1 MRQKLDARLRLSRR
15 CNRLMGTLK
24 LQIKESL
31 YSSTVIGTL
40 AVDGWAVTF
49 AAARRGLG
57 GRGPAQSPPCCTK
70 CNSTPINGQC
80 TNFILFDV
88 AYTVHIKRLTLH
100 STCHAEKHL
109 FSRSTAMTSG
119 ALLMPGDVKQYCWR
133 PTPSRIIYY
142 YENTAIKNT
151 STIN

>member
-49 AAARRGLG
+49 AAARGLG
-57 GRGPAQSPPCCTK
+57 GLRPRPVPSLLYQI
-70 CNSTPINGQC
+70 NSTPINGQC

-100 STCHAEKHL
+100 STCDAEKHL